1 MVQDG
6 WMCDVDVKF
15 GGVWALEELV
25 PKKTNFRPVRKLLVC
40 LFSTSFSNVIYPR
53 IFARL
58 WYTQASCNQ
67 KKFQFFLK
75 ISATFLFYCL
85 PGANEPGPFPII
97 ELINTSIG
105 NATLQQTYKLY
116 TTRVYS
122 KLILLESY
130 LEALPFC
137 VVYHYDV
144 LSFMPSLVI
153 SCFLN
158 SVWKREIKNFWYG
171 VSENV
176 LYFNRGS
183 DIFVFLWQHVF

>member
-130 LEALPFC
+130 SEALHFC
-137 VVYHYDV
+137 VVSLWCAFFHAFFSY
-144 LSFMPSLVI
+144 FMFFELCMEERNKKLLI
-153 SCFLN
+153 RCIR
-158 SVWKREIKNFWYG
+158 KR
-171 VSENV
+171 
-176 LYFNRGS
+176 L
-183 DIFVFLWQHVF
+183 IF